1 MDTLDKSSRD
11 YEICLCK
18 KLNRGYVEDLIKEK
32 NIKTLKELCEVGDIG
47 NVCGG
52 CREDLDMVL
61 EEILRAIGQK
71 VCVTNPS
78 TSDNCS
84 NDVARSIQ
92 LHHPT

>member
-71 VCVTNPS
+71 VCVTNP
-78 TSDNCS
+78 NKLE
-84 NDVARSIQ
+84 N
-92 LHHPT
+92 L

>member
-32 NIKTLKELCEVGDIG
+32 NIKTLKELCEIGDIG

-61 EEILRAIGQK
+61 EEILNGEVSKYRERASFFHFRGLLMI
-71 VCVTNPS
+71 V
-78 TSDNCS
+78 
-84 NDVARSIQ
+84 
-92 LHHPT
+92 

>member
-1 MDTLDKSSRD
+1 MLLFVFYGYIYNIVNEMRKIMDTLDKSSRD

-61 EEILRAIGQK
+61 EEILNGE
-71 VCVTNPS
+71 V
-78 TSDNCS
+78 
-84 NDVARSIQ
+84 
-92 LHHPT
+92 